1 MSGVAV
7 QLVKK
12 FIGNIEGEKMPK
24 KGEITEGASNG

>member
-12 FIGNIEGEKMPK
+12 FIGNIEAEKMPK